1 MKKAIIVIA
10 LVIVCFIPTYILV
23 FQAARTAVPD
33 GTLDTVVLEPDY
45 VRWRLTGGE
54 GDVSEVQPNTDSA
67 KHKFDKKDPVLLTQI
82 SDLTRLNWTPAPVKV
97 TVYVI
102 DLNTKIMSGPYALT
116 DLPSDDAFDPTHHLQ
131 VVVNADW
138 QFTKNV
144 TARAAY
150 GFEVKP

>member
-82 SDLTRLNWTPAPVKV
+82 SDLTRLNWTPAPLKV

-102 DLNTKIMSGPYALT
+102 DLNDGTTSGPYALT
-116 DLPSDDAFDPTHHLQ
+116 DLPSDDAFDPTPHLQ
-131 VVVNADW
+131 VVVYADW